1 MLNNQETQYSKN
13 NLTDQQK
20 QLYKQLFINREDVYA
35 VQTADGRYSRVES
48 PLTQEILFNN
58 HTIGT
63 YQLDRNSHVINACL
77 DFDLE
82 KSIHGQK
89 DSMPETEWFEW
100 LEKIRLYVKDVYAF
114 LRGLGISCYPEFSG
128 FKGFHIWYFL
138 EKPMPAA
145 DVRKWLQHLE
155 LLLPARP
162 EGLSKPELFP
172 KQDSI
177 RDGGYGNFVKL
188 PLQIHLKSGKHTHF
202 LDDAFEPI
210 PGLPEVI
217 RTGLVTLPDL
227 PEAINT
233 FTKVVEHVQKGEK
246 VFESV
251 QKGDMPA
258 ERLSAIEKHCGYMK
272 KLCDRIDREHHL
284 DHAERIW
291 MANILKF
298 FGNDV
303 VHQYFS
309 KLSDYNESYTN
320 EQLASLDGKPS
331 RCDSAPMC
339 ANGKCP
345 VMERLQKQS
354 PIVFANRTLTR
365 EDVDPEIPYVFYNA
379 KAQRHHYLFRQ
390 QQFGISKEDMKVL
403 YADFKMKAPKQERVL
418 FSEFDPHDPCYIDLV
433 DRTINYFEETEFM
446 KIRKN
451 NALIDPLKD
460 FSSIWNLIS
469 NLLPVEAERNHFVN
483 WFATIFNTRKKMRTS
498 FVFKGAQ
505 GAGKNALFQYVIS
518 PLLGK
523 AQCRVVKNEDL
534 VERFNPWIRQAFF
547 IAFDEVAH
555 DNKSRNGLN
564 SKLKALIT
572 DDKVTLND
580 KNDKAFEIDN
590 RMNCVFFSNEAVPL
604 VVEQSDRRFTI
615 VRTGGNL
622 LKKDFFNGDRFF
634 RRIQVELVSFA
645 QFLRNYA
652 FDESLANSVL
662 DTAEKQHL
670 VSAVMGRFEEFA
682 ARLKKN
688 DAEWLNNAQ
697 DIEILMPKLHVD
709 GKLST
714 SETRR
719 LFNNIYPDKTVST
732 QKLKTELAL
741 YGIEVKTVNGIE
753 HYIWESQGGKNEV

>member
-20 QLYKQLFINREDVYA
+20 QLYKELFVNRDDVYLY
-35 VQTADGRYSRVES
+35 QKPDGDYDKIDS
-48 PLTQEILFNN
+48 PLTDSILFSDQ
-58 HTIGT
+58 TIGT
-63 YQLDRNSHVINACL
+63 YQLDRQSYVINACL

-100 LEKIRLYVKDVYAF
+100 LEKIRLYVKDAYAL

-128 FKGFHIWYFL
+128 FKGFHIWFFL
-138 EKPMPAA
+138 DKPMPAA
-145 DVRKWLQHLE
+145 EVRKWLQHLE
-155 LLLPARP
+155 KFLPARP
-162 EGLSKPELFP
+162 EGLSDPELFP

-177 RDGGYGNFVKL
+177 RDGGYGNFPKP
-188 PLQIHLKSGKHTHF
+188 PLQIHLKSGKYAHF
-202 LDDAFEPI
+202 LDDDFNPI
-210 PGLPEVI
+210 PGLPEII
-217 RTGLVTLPDL
+217 RTGLKTLPEL
-227 PEAINT
+227 PEEVKT
-233 FTKVVEHVQKGEK
+233 VSKGFEVVQKSSKSIRTPE
-246 VFESV
+246 
-251 QKGDMPA
+251 MPA
-258 ERLSAIEKHCGYMK
+258 HRLSAIEKHCEYIQ
-272 KLCDRIDREHHL
+272 KLLNRIDVEHHL

-291 MANILKF
+291 LANILRM

-309 KLSDYNESYTN
+309 KLSDYDESFTA
-320 EQLASLDGKPS
+320 EQLSSLEGNPS
-331 RCDSAPMC
+331 RCDSSPDC
-339 ANGKCP
+339 VEKKCP

-354 PIVFANRTLTR
+354 PIVFANRALTR
-365 EDVDPEIPYVFYNA
+365 EDVDPESPYVFYNA
-379 KAQRHHYLFRQ
+379 KAQRHHYLFRG

-446 KIRKN
+446 KVGKTDQN
-451 NALIDPLKD
+451 FVADQD
-460 FSSIWNLIS
+460 FGSIWNLLS

-505 GAGKNALFQYVIS
+505 GAGKNALFQHIIA

-534 VERFNPWIRQAFF
+534 IERFNPWMKQAFF

-555 DNKSRNGLN
+555 DNKSRNMLN

-580 KNDKAFEIDN
+580 KNDKAFEIEN

-622 LKKDFFNGDRFF
+622 AKQGFFDGDMFF
-634 RRIQVELVSFA
+634 KRIQAELVSFA
-645 QFLRNYA
+645 QYLKNYPY
-652 FDESLANSVL
+652 DESVANTVL

-670 VSAVMGRFEEFA
+670 VAAVMGRFEEFA

-688 DAEWLNNAQ
+688 DAEWLKNAQ
-697 DIEILMPKLHVD
+697 NTDFLVPKPHVD

-741 YGIEVKTVNGIE
+741 YGIDVKTFNGIE

>member
-13 NLTDQQK
+13 NLTDK
-20 QLYKQLFINREDVYA
+20 DKALYQQLFINRDDVYA
-35 VQTADGRYSRVES
+35 VQTADGRYSREQT
-48 PLTQEILFNN
+48 PLTQEILFSDQ
-58 HTIGT
+58 TIGT
-63 YQLDRNSHVINACL
+63 YQLDRNSQVINSCL
-77 DFDLE
+77 DFDLK
-82 KSIHGQK
+82 KSIHEQK
-89 DSMPETEWFEW
+89 ALMPEADWLEW
-100 LEKIRLYVKDVYAF
+100 LEKIRQYTQSAF
-114 LRGLGISCYPEFSG
+114 RFIRTLGIPCYLEFSG
-128 FKGFHIWYFL
+128 FKGYHIWFFL
-138 EKPMPAA
+138 EMPMPAA
-145 DVRKWLQHLE
+145 EVRAWLQHLE
-155 LLLPARP
+155 KLLPAMP
-162 EGLSKPELFP
+162 EGIEIELFP

-188 PLQIHLKSGKHTHF
+188 PLQKHLKSGKYTHF
-202 LDDAFEPI
+202 LDNEFQPI
-210 PGLPEVI
+210 PGLPEII
-217 RTGLVTLPDL
+217 RTGLVTLPEL
-227 PEAINT
+227 PEALKT
-233 FTKVVEHVQKGEK
+233 STKPVEVVQNAKNGFAAVRTPE
-246 VFESV
+246 
-251 QKGDMPA
+251 MPA

-284 DHAERIW
+284 DHGERIW
-291 MANILKF
+291 MANILKM

-303 VHQYFS
+303 VHRYFA
-309 KLSDYNESYTN
+309 KLSDYDAAYTD
-320 EQLASLDGKPS
+320 QMLASLDGNPS
-331 RCDSAPMC
+331 ICESAPMC
-339 ANGKCP
+339 SNGKCP
-345 VMERLQKQS
+345 LMKRLSKKS
-354 PIVFANRTLTR
+354 PIVFAKRTLTR
-365 EDVDPEIPYVFYNA
+365 EDVDPEVPYVFYNA
-379 KAQRHHYLFRQ
+379 KAQRHHYLFRG

-403 YADFKMKAPKQERVL
+403 YADFEIKTPKQERVL

-451 NALIDPLKD
+451 NVLFDPDRD
-460 FSSIWNLIS
+460 FGSIWNLIS
-469 NLLPVEAERNHFVN
+469 NLLPVEAERNHFIN

-505 GAGKNALFQYVIS
+505 GAGKNALFQHVIA

-547 IAFDEVAH
+547 IAFDEIAH

-564 SKLKALIT
+564 SKIKALIT

-580 KNDKAFEIDN
+580 KNDKAFEIEN

-622 LKKDFFNGDRFF
+622 AKQGFFDGDRFF
-634 RRIQVELVSFA
+634 NRIASELKNFS
-645 QFLRNYA
+645 QFLKNYA
-652 FDESLANSVL
+652 YDEDRANTVL

-670 VSAVMGRFEEFA
+670 VAAVMGRFEEFA

-688 DAEWLNNAQ
+688 DAEWLTNAQ
-697 DIEILMPKLHVD
+697 DSEILIPKVHVD

-719 LFNNIYPDKTVST
+719 LFNNIYPDKPVST

-741 YGIEVKTVNGIE
+741 YGIEVKTVNGKE
-753 HYIWESQGGKNEV
+753 YYLWESQGGKNEV